1 MNRATSPVALTVTL
15 CLAQI
20 LGMAGFATFP
30 ALLPGFIG
38 EWGLSNTDAGWINGM
53 FFAGYLGAVPVLS
66 SLTDRVPAR
75 RVYFLCMA
83 LSGAASLLFALMA
96 EGFWSALG
104 LRTAAGIGLAGTYM
118 PGLKLLS
125 DHLEGH
131 RRHIPYYTSSFSIG
145 VALSYVLAGEVA
157 AGLDWRWAFGLSAL
171 GPGLA
176 VALISLA
183 LPRKDPKPHA
193 APETSLLDFRPV
205 LGCRPAMGYVFAYTI
220 HNFELFAMRSW
231 IVAYLVFAQGLQP
244 GGGAGWNA
252 TAIAAAVSLV
262 GMPASV
268 IGNEVA
274 ERIGRHR
281 FITWV
286 MLISAVFAAV
296 IGFAASWPF
305 WLIVVLVF
313 AYGTAITADSGT
325 ITTGVIMAAPEG
337 YRGATMA
344 VHSCIGFMGS
354 FAGPLAFG
362 VALDLTGGGASVFSW
377 GASFAFVGAVVL
389 LGPLLLAYGRGRGGD

>member
-1 MNRATSPVALTVTL
+1 MNRATSPVAITATL
-15 CLAQI
+15 CLAEV
-20 LGMAGFATFP
+20 LGMTGFAIFP
-30 ALLPGFIG
+30 ALLPGFIV

-53 FFAGYLGAVPVLS
+53 FFAGYLGAVPVLT

-75 RVYFLCMA
+75 RVYYLCMA

-96 EGFWSALG
+96 EGFWSALV
-104 LRTAAGIGLAGTYM
+104 LWSAAGIGLAGTYM

-131 RRHIPYYTSSFSIG
+131 RRHVPYYTSSFG
-145 VALSYVLAGEVA
+145 LGAALSYLFAGEVA
-157 AGLDWRWAFGLSAL
+157 AGLDWRWAFGLASL

-176 VALISLA
+176 VALVFLL
-183 LPRKDPKPHA
+183 LPREDPVPHA

-205 LGCRPAMGYVFAYTI
+205 LRCRPAMGYVFAYTI

-244 GGGAGWNA
+244 GGGAGWSA
-252 TAIAAAVSLV
+252 TALAALINLFGV
-262 GMPASV
+262 PAS
-268 IGNEVA
+268 ILGNEAA
-274 ERIGRHR
+274 EKFGRHR
-281 FITWV
+281 LITWV
-286 MLISAVFAAV
+286 MLSAAAFAAV
-296 IGFAASWPF
+296 IGFVAAWPF
-305 WLIVVLVF
+305 WLIVVLAL
-313 AYGTAITADSGT
+313 AYGVAITADSGA
-325 ITTGVIMAAPEG
+325 ITTGVVLAAPEG

-344 VHSCIGFMGS
+344 VHSSIGFMGS

-362 VALDLTGGGASVFSW
+362 VALDLTGGGAGVGSW

-389 LGPLLLAYGRGRGGD
+389 LGPLLLAYGREGLG